1 MTKEINVRGITYQRS
16 LLLKIKNKKIHSVDS
31 VSIKCSKIPGTSMF
45 TTAGKRKS
53 ISISNEGILNAW
65 PLYGSDLTLTKPL
78 YPHLPQHISSSYK
91 YQLRHL

>member
-1 MTKEINVRGITYQRS
+1 
-16 LLLKIKNKKIHSVDS
+16 
-31 VSIKCSKIPGTSMF
+31 MF
-45 TTAGKRKS
+45 TTVGNIKS

-65 PLYGSDLTLTKPL
+65 PLYGSDVTLTKSL